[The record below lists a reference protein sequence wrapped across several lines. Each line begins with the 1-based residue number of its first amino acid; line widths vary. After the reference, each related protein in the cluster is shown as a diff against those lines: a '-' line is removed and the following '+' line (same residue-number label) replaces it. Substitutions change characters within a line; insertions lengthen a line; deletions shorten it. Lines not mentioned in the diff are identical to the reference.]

1 MPSKLQIFQKLWF
14 WGMFSVCAC
23 VTDCLGNDGI
33 ITSIYTCWLLLCIKS
48 LCLKQQ
54 QHRSQVL
61 TLLVFPHGTLFLQ
74 KTTVKGE
81 RQRLFFFLSCFNCA
95 MIYTYEVCQFRT
107 WFYQA
112 RKSQF
117 VIRIVRYHLV
127 CETIQRG
134 IVSLYVHP
142 RHQHGRQRG
151 TEKASSNKS
160 DRMKS

>member
-81 RQRLFFFLSCFNCA
+81 RQRLFFFYLA
-95 MIYTYEVCQFRT
+95 L
-107 WFYQA
+107 
-112 RKSQF
+112 
-117 VIRIVRYHLV
+117 IV
-127 CETIQRG
+127 
-134 IVSLYVHP
+134 P
-142 RHQHGRQRG
+142 
-151 TEKASSNKS
+151 
-160 DRMKS
+160 